1 MLPGHG
7 AAESTPAVVTA
18 AAAAGAIATLMSVAF
33 GLSTYD
39 RWLRRRKPHELA
51 WTVSLAM
58 FALASFSYFVAAA
71 IGWDDA
77 SFRAFYL
84 FGAILNVPWLALG
97 TVYLLAG
104 TRLGDRTR
112 WWLTVLSAFCAGVV
126 ATAPLLGS
134 LDVAGI
140 PSGKEVFGVGPR
152 VMAAVGSGLGAT
164 VLIVGA
170 LWSAVSLLR
179 LRRRPE
185 IVAGMPIPPG
195 RLALTNVLIAV
206 GSLVLGTGGTLF
218 GTGDQ
223 MVDFGIWLA
232 AGISILFVGFLV
244 SNPGAAEVRRAPTSP
259 YWVELYELAT
269 AP

>member
-1 MLPGHG
+1 MTL
-7 AAESTPAVVTA
+7 A
-18 AAAAGAIATLMSVAF
+18 AAMGAIATLMSVAF
-33 GLSTYD
+33 ALSTLD
-39 RWLRRRKPHELA
+39 RWTARHKPHELA

-71 IGWDDA
+71 LGWGELD
-77 SFRAFYL
+77 FRAFYL

-104 TRLGDRTR
+104 TRAGDRAR
-112 WWLTVLSAFCAGVV
+112 WWLTTTSAFCAGVV
-126 ATAPLLGS
+126 LASPLIGS
-134 LDVAGI
+134 LDVPGI
-140 PSGKEVFGVGPR
+140 PSGKEVFGVWPR

-164 VLIVGA
+164 VLILGA
-170 LWSAVSLLR
+170 AWSAVSLLR

-185 IVAGMPIPPG
+185 VAATMAIPPG

-206 GSLVLGTGGTLF
+206 GSLVLGTGGTMF

-232 AGISILFVGFLV
+232 AGISILFAGFLV
-244 SNPGAAEVRRAPTSP
+244 SNPAGGERTPATPSDP
-259 YWVELYELAT
+259 YWAEIHELAT

>member
-1 MLPGHG
+1 MTL
-7 AAESTPAVVTA
+7 A
-18 AAAAGAIATLMSVAF
+18 AATGAIATLMSVAF
-33 GLSTYD
+33 GLSTLD
-39 RWLRRRKPHELA
+39 RWVRRHKPHELA
-51 WTVSLAM
+51 WTVSLGM

-71 IGWDDA
+71 IGWGEAD
-77 SFRAFYL
+77 FRSFYL

-97 TVYLLAG
+97 TVYLLIGQRA
-104 TRLGDRTR
+104 GDRTR
-112 WWLTVLSAFCAGVV
+112 WWLTVISAFCAGVV
-126 ATAPLLGS
+126 MTTPLLDT

-152 VMAAVGSGLGAT
+152 VMAAVGSGVGAL
-164 VLIVGA
+164 VLIAGA

-179 LRRRPE
+179 LRSRPD
-185 IVAGMPIPPG
+185 VAASMPIPPG

-206 GSLVLGTGGTLF
+206 GSMVLGTGGTMF

-244 SNPGAAEVRRAPTSP
+244 SNPSGTGASAAPNSP
-259 YWVELYELAT
+259 YWAELYELAT